1 MVIALILF
9 IIPLIWIVF
18 AKFYFHHQYSW
29 KEAGVQFGI
38 SILSTALLT
47 SMTYAALHSKAMDTE
62 ILNGEVRSKYNERV
76 SCSHSYRCNCVEN
89 TDSNGNKTEVC
100 QTCYYHPFDINW
112 VVDTTIGNLEIS
124 RINSQGTLEP
134 PRYTRVEIGEPASL
148 QNSYSNFV
156 KANPDSIFNTSNF
169 AHLVDN
175 NYDLPNYPEVHDY
188 YRVNRVLVTDPSLP
202 KNIYRQLNESISM
215 ELRKLGHEKEVNVV
229 LVLTSEESTDYAKA
243 LEYKWLGGKKNDVV
257 IVMGISEYP
266 SINWVKS
273 FGWSSTNRIYLS
285 IEDSFQNKDLDTETF
300 AVQLSTLI
308 REHYTRR
315 PFEEFKYLMDEMSPP
330 LWSVIIAFILNAI
343 SAFFIGRYFLRNEL

>member
-1 MVIALILF
+1 M
-9 IIPLIWIVF
+9 
-18 AKFYFHHQYSW
+18 
-29 KEAGVQFGI
+29 
-38 SILSTALLT
+38 
-47 SMTYAALHSKAMDTE
+47 
-62 ILNGEVRSKYNERV
+62 
-76 SCSHSYRCNCVEN
+76 
-89 TDSNGNKTEVC
+89 
-100 QTCYYHPFDINW
+100 
-112 VVDTTIGNLEIS
+112 
-124 RINSQGTLEP
+124 
-134 PRYTRVEIGEPASL
+134 
-148 QNSYSNFV
+148 
-156 KANPDSIFNTSNF
+156 
-169 AHLVDN
+169 
-175 NYDLPNYPEVHDY
+175 
-188 YRVNRVLVTDPSLP
+188 LP